1 MAKKKDKDEET
12 PEGKPVGGVVVD
24 HGLCRD
30 CDKVVDVV
38 VDIHQASGGN
48 AFICVDCRCKRI
60 LQKAKEMAGGI
71 QEDAKAARA
80 EARQLGL
87 PLKA

>member
-1 MAKKKDKDEET
+1 MAKKKEKDAET
-12 PEGKPVGGVVVD
+12 EEGKPAGGVVVD

-30 CDKVVDVV
+30 CGNVVDVV
-38 VDIHQASGGN
+38 VDIHQANGAN

-60 LQKAKEMAGGI
+60 LQKAKETAGGI
-71 QEDAKAARA
+71 QENAKEAREA
-80 EARQLGL
+80 ARQLGL